1 MPKSLAFGV
10 NTNILKDVYENANTP
25 EEREHVTFYIRSH
38 PNDFK
43 ILNFNSGLLNQDI
56 RLTIDTIED
65 FKLMNSIYNNLGDLD
80 NLTSDDV
87 IEFLKNNPNLCKIN
101 EKVQQKNPEI
111 PKKNKLAVI
120 TDGDSKI
127 GLGHVYR
134 SLTLA
139 KELKKYNDIEIY
151 FLTRSDETILRKI
164 EDEGFIGIN
173 FVNDEEIKDLLKEF
187 VINTI
192 IMDRLDFNEEILKT
206 IKKDTNTKIVLVE
219 NSNLRVISMLIL

>member
-1 MPKSLAFGV
+1 M
-10 NTNILKDVYENANTP
+10 YENANTP
-25 EEREHVTFYIRSH
+25 AEREHVTLYIKSH
-38 PNDFK
+38 PNDFR

-56 RLTIDTIED
+56 RLTIDSIED
-65 FKLMNSIYNNLGDLD
+65 FKLMDSIYNNLGDLN
-80 NLTSDDV
+80 NLTTDDV

-101 EKVQQKNPEI
+101 EKIQQKNSEI
-111 PKKNKLAVI
+111 LKKNKLAFI

-127 GLGHVYR
+127 GLGHLYR

-164 EDEGFIGIN
+164 EDEGFIGIK

-192 IMDRLDFNEEILKT
+192 IIDRLDFNEEILKT
-206 IKKDTNTKIVLVE
+206 IKKDSNTKIVIVD
-219 NSNLRVISMLIL
+219 NLNPKSDKYAAYYNKCYCWK